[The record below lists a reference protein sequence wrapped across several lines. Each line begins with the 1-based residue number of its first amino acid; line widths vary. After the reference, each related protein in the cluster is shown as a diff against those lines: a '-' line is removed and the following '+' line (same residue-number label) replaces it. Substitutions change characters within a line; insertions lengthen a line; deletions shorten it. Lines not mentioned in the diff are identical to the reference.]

1 MGYIHISTGGKAAL
15 CLRFM
20 VCPVPI
26 VGKTVMMLG
35 MQRAVLVPIVGNVAC
50 PVPIVGKTVMM
61 LEAQRA
67 VLVPFRKIV

>member
-1 MGYIHISTGGKAAL
+1 MGTSPIPTVGNAAL
-15 CLRFM
+15 CLRSK

-50 PVPIVGKTVMM
+50 PVPPPRYLG
-61 LEAQRA
+61 
-67 VLVPFRKIV
+67 